1 MKEVVEEILAV
12 EKKVDVLLD
21 EARQE
26 AARIRQE
33 SEKEAAALV
42 SAAQEQAQ
50 EHLRSA
56 VAAAREE
63 AQRSRE
69 SAFAEFRKQ
78 QQELH
83 ERNHAALDALVAEI
97 VSLITSSELQR

>member
-1 MKEVVEEILAV
+1 MKEVVDEILTA

-42 SAAQEQAQ
+42 SAAVEQAQ

-56 VAAAREE
+56 VTAAREE

-69 SAFAEFRKQ
+69 TAFAEFRKQ
-78 QQELH
+78 QQELR
-83 ERNHAALDALVAEI
+83 ECNHAALDTLVSEI
-97 VSLITSSELQR
+97 VSLITSSEQRR